1 MDYLALVKIGTLTAL
16 SFILAMSWTPVLSH
30 FLYKYKLGKNIR
42 SSGSTPIFSKMHA
55 QKSGTPTMGGVL
67 VWLTAIVITLFIF
80 AAWRIWET
88 EWLRFFNF
96 FSRSETWLPLGA
108 MFMAALIGLV
118 DDYFTVTNKGVSG
131 GGLSIPYRL
140 GLYAVIA
147 IIGAYWF
154 YVKLSWDTIHIP
166 FIGDYSIG
174 FWYIPL
180 FIFVIVATSFSVNE
194 TDGLDGLAGGVLITM
209 FGAYGAIAFVQG
221 RYDLATLCGVITG
234 ALLAFLW
241 FNINPARFFMGD
253 TGAMGLGITLG
264 TVAMLTNTVF
274 FLPIIGIV
282 LVVETLSVIIQLVS
296 KKFRK
301 KKVFLVAPIHHH
313 FEALG
318 WPETKVVMRFWV
330 VSGVAATLGFILF
343 LLDYGLTK
351 F

>member
-42 SSGSTPIFSKMHA
+42 SSGATPIFSKMHA